1 MMLTDG
7 IVICSESKG
16 QLEESLER
24 WIFALER
31 RKMLELCINERL
43 IGVAVKL
50 Q

>member
-1 MMLTDG
+1 MMLTHG
-7 IVICSESKG
+7 IVICSEG

-24 WIFALER
+24 WMFALER
-31 RKMLELCINERL
+31 RKMLELCMNERL